1 MRRRRTPRWSVRLAL
16 LAVGLALAEARADE
30 LLYYKDKDGNV
41 VFTNTAPV
49 KKTVV
54 KPVPRLRGGPAQYAK
69 ARALPATIY
78 DPYIEQVAKDN
89 GVDPSLVKAVALVE
103 SGFNPKAVSSKGAR
117 GIMQLLPSTAKRYG
131 VSGSDLHDPYQN
143 LRAGAA
149 HLRDLLDEFDGNV
162 TLALA
167 AYNAGSGAV
176 RRYSGVPAYKETQQ
190 YVKKI
195 ENHLGRNSKSSQKK
209 LLKSPVTKI
218 EMSVAPDGS
227 ITLTN

>member
-1 MRRRRTPRWSVRLAL
+1 VKWILPAL
-16 LAVGLALAEARADE
+16 LVACGAADLARADD

-41 VFTNTAPV
+41 VFTNTPPV
-49 KKTVV
+49 SKKTDV
-54 KPVPRLRGGPAQYAK
+54 KRVPRLRAGPAQYAGG
-69 ARALPATIY
+69 RALPATVY
-78 DPYIEQVAKDN
+78 DPYIDQVARDN

-103 SGFNPKAVSSKGAR
+103 SGFNPKAVSNKGAR
-117 GIMQLLPSTAKRYG
+117 GLMQLLPATAKRYG
-131 VSGSDLHDPYQN
+131 VSDLHDPYQN

-176 RRYSGVPAYKETQQ
+176 RRYNGVPAYKETQQ

-195 ENHLGRNSKSSQKK
+195 EGRLGRTSSPTLRKEMK
-209 LLKSPVTKI
+209 GSTTKI
-218 EMSVAPDGS
+218 LMSMAPDGS
-227 ITLTN
+227 ITLSN

>member
-1 MRRRRTPRWSVRLAL
+1 VSRFPFRRA
-16 LAVGLALAEARADE
+16 AVAVAFVMFAAHTTRADE
-30 LLYYKDKDGNV
+30 LLYYMKDGQI
-41 VFTNTAPV
+41 VFTNTPSR
-49 KKTVV
+49 TDV
-54 KPVPRLRGGPAQYAK
+54 KPVPRLRGGPAQHAK
-69 ARALPATIY
+69 ALPATVY
-78 DPYIEQVAKDN
+78 DPYIDQVARDN

-117 GIMQLLPSTAKRYG
+117 GLMQLLPETARRYG
-131 VSGSDLHDPYQN
+131 VSDLHDPYQN

-176 RRYSGVPAYKETQQ
+176 RRYGGVPAYAETQD

-195 ENHLGRNSKSSQKK
+195 QGRLGPAARASHGKK
-209 LLKSPVTKI
+209 LPGSTTKI
-218 EMSVAPDGS
+218 QMQVEADGS
-227 ITLTN
+227 ITLSN